1 MEKKPYGYAW
11 NCNFGEALT
20 LRERSLGTKLFLVR
34 IRENTDYR
42 KLCIQILFTM
52 CYPCLSQIWDNFILN
67 PKIKLLD
74 VRPNLCLN
82 FYFYIIGW
90 KFTLHF
96 LFNCV
101 SLKLHWRF
109 GEMSKG
115 YWLRNSTIIE
125 SLPRMSS
132 TNYSKDL
139 LNSRKFPSKFS
150 IWI

>member
-1 MEKKPYGYAW
+1 MLLKFLNTVAAAVNCANKGLIIVMLKSNLSFWEKLFTCAFIFYNVKKKPYGYSW

-34 IRENTDYR
+34 IRENTDHR

-96 LFNCV
+96 FIQ
-101 SLKLHWRF
+101 
-109 GEMSKG
+109 
-115 YWLRNSTIIE
+115 LR
-125 SLPRMSS
+125 
-132 TNYSKDL
+132 
-139 LNSRKFPSKFS
+139 
-150 IWI
+150 